1 MRITILCLAL
11 GTTTL
16 ATADVGLKVTD
27 LDSCILEVTYTFN
40 ANAGPSDET
49 REFIFPDS
57 GFVFAT
63 GPISVKNVFE
73 TETGKEL
80 AWEVIAAPKNPTFQ
94 SVKVFYSHLLSVSG
108 TPTTLIV
115 EAKSA
120 NIFKDAEG
128 RYVFKYKTSHRM
140 TFEVPDG
147 HRLVYT
153 NYPVTL
159 YERDG
164 HTYAE
169 VASTERKN
177 VIFKTRA
184 K

>member
-1 MRITILCLAL
+1 MRIAIFCLAL
-11 GTTTL
+11 GATTL

-27 LDSCILEVTYTFN
+27 LDSCILEVTYTF
-40 ANAGPSDET
+40 D
-49 REFIFPDS
+49 
-57 GFVFAT
+57 
-63 GPISVKNVFE
+63 
-73 TETGKEL
+73 
-80 AWEVIAAPKNPTFQ
+80 
-94 SVKVFYSHLLSVSG
+94 
-108 TPTTLIV
+108 
-115 EAKSA
+115 AKSA
-120 NIFKDAEG
+120 SWG
-128 RYVFKYKTSHRM
+128 
-140 TFEVPDG
+140 EVPDG

-169 VASTERKN
+169 VASTQRKN